1 VICKPLDCHLTQ
13 DVRYR
18 IVHFHRPEK
27 EIKMSIQENLKYDE
41 EEIAAWNA
49 HDVERALAVF
59 PDDVVWQDV
68 SSSQPFSSKDAIR
81 QYLQGWFSAFPD
93 IKITVTNR
101 AITEDQV
108 AAEIDFVGTNTGD
121 LQMAPG
127 ATIPATGRTVHG
139 KGTYFVRFQD
149 GKPVEVHSYPDSAGM
164 MMQLG
169 LMPMPGA

>member
-1 VICKPLDCHLTQ
+1 
-13 DVRYR
+13 
-18 IVHFHRPEK
+18 
-27 EIKMSIQENLKYDE
+27 MSIQSNLKADE

-59 PDDVVWQDV
+59 PDDVTWRDAGSPQTMK
-68 SSSQPFSSKDAIR
+68 KDGIR

-101 AITEDQV
+101 VITEDYV
-108 AAEIDFVGTNTGD
+108 AAELGFVGTNSGD
-121 LQMAPG
+121 LQLAPG
-127 ATIPATGRTVHG
+127 ATIPATGRKVNG
-139 KGTYFVRFQD
+139 QGTYFVHFKD
-149 GKPVEVHSYPDSAGM
+149 GKPVEVRSYPDLAGM

>member
-1 VICKPLDCHLTQ
+1 
-13 DVRYR
+13 
-18 IVHFHRPEK
+18 
-27 EIKMSIQENLKYDE
+27 MSVQENLRLDE

-59 PDDVVWQDV
+59 PDNVTWQDT
-68 SSSQPFSSKDAIR
+68 SSPQVMTKDGIR

-93 IKITVTNR
+93 IKITVINR

-108 AAEIDFVGTNTGD
+108 AAELNFTGTNTGD
-121 LQMAPG
+121 LQLAPG
-127 ATIPATGRTVHG
+127 ASIPATGKTVHG

-149 GKPVEVHSYPDSAGM
+149 GQAVEVHSYPDLAGM

-169 LMPMPGA
+169 MMPMPGS

>member
-1 VICKPLDCHLTQ
+1 
-13 DVRYR
+13 
-18 IVHFHRPEK
+18 
-27 EIKMSIQENLKYDE
+27 MSIQDNLKYDE

-59 PDDVVWQDV
+59 PDNVMWQDAGTP
-68 SSSQPFSSKDAIR
+68 QAMNKDGIR

-101 AITEDQV
+101 VITEDQV
-108 AAEIDFVGTNTGD
+108 AAELNFVGTNTGD
-121 LQMAPG
+121 LQLAPG
-127 ATIPATGRTVHG
+127 ASIPATGKTVHG
-139 KGTYFVRFQD
+139 RGTYFVRFKG
-149 GKPVEVHSYPDSAGM
+149 GKPVEVHSYPDLAGM

>member
-1 VICKPLDCHLTQ
+1 
-13 DVRYR
+13 
-18 IVHFHRPEK
+18 
-27 EIKMSIQENLKYDE
+27 MSIQDNIKQDQ

-59 PDDVVWQDV
+59 ADNVTWQDTG
-68 SSSQPFSSKDAIR
+68 SPQAMNKDGIR

-93 IKITVTNR
+93 IQITVINR
-101 AITEDQV
+101 VVTEDQV
-108 AAEIDFVGTNTGD
+108 AAEINFSGTNSGD
-121 LQMAPG
+121 LQLAPG
-127 ATIPATGRTVHG
+127 ATIPATGRKVNG

-149 GKPVEVHSYPDSAGM
+149 GKPVEVHSYPDLAGM